1 MTPAPA
7 PKIAQEPPNRPVIIS
22 AEEEEETTKNLIAD
36 TGRLFVRNLPY
47 TCTEDDL
54 RKLFEKFGPLS
65 EVHMPISK
73 DTKKPKGYA
82 YVLYLLP
89 EHAIKAFS
97 ALDKK
102 FFMGRLLHIL
112 ASKEKPQPKEDEDN
126 PLGPGGR
133 PLSIKKQRE
142 LKKKGQ
148 SGMDFNWNSLYMNV
162 SLITFITCEC
172 SLELDCSTIL
182 MSTLP

>member
-1 MTPAPA
+1 MVAPP
-7 PKIAQEPPNRPVIIS
+7 PKIAQTPPNRPVIIS
-22 AEEEEETTKNLIAD
+22 AEEEEENAKNLIAD

-47 TCTEDDL
+47 TCTEEDL

-89 EHAIKAFS
+89 EHAIKAYTS
-97 ALDKK
+97 LDKK
-102 FFMGRLLHIL
+102 FFMGRLLHII
-112 ASKEKPQPKEDEDN
+112 ASKEKPQPKEDEESA
-126 PLGPGGR
+126 LGPGGR

-162 SLITFITCEC
+162 STYFI
-172 SLELDCSTIL
+172 
-182 MSTLP
+182 LPIERSGVGSVY